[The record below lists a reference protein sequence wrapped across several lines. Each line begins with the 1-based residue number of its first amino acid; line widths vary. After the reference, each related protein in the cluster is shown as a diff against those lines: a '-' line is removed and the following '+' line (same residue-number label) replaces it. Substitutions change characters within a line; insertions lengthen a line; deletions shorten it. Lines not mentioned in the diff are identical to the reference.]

1 MRVTLLFPVV
11 VSCLA
16 ASCLTFAGPAWAGT
30 IRGAVRFAGGAVEQ
44 RKLIVTVDQA
54 VCGKEKDAEELALSA
69 GKGIRNVVVSLQA
82 PSTEPKGRVT
92 APVQMD
98 QKECVFVP
106 RVVLVP
112 AGGTVEF
119 LNGDR
124 LLHNIRSQTKANA
137 PFNRTQ
143 PKGRT
148 IPIQFRTPEIVRI
161 DCDLHPWM
169 RAWVVVAEHPFYAVT
184 GEQGEFVLDDV
195 PPGSY
200 TLRLWH
206 ESLGTLTRA
215 VTVSTGATTVDVEMG
230 RR

>member
-1 MRVTLLFPVV
+1 MRATLRSLVT

-16 ASCLTFAGPAWAGT
+16 AWCLAFTTPAAAGA
-30 IRGAVRFAGGAVEQ
+30 IRGAVRFAGGALEQ
-44 RKLIVTVDQA
+44 KKVVMTVDQS
-54 VCGKEKDAEELALSA
+54 VCGKDKDAEDLLLSA
-69 GKGIRNVVVSLQA
+69 DKAIRNVVVSLQS
-82 PSTEPKGRVT
+82 PSTDVKWAVP
-92 APVQMD
+92 PVQMD
-98 QKECVFVP
+98 QKQCVFVP

-124 LLHNIRSQTKANA
+124 LLHNLRAQSKNNP

-148 IPIQFRTPEIVRI
+148 IPISFKAPEIIRI

-184 GEQGEFVLDDV
+184 GEQGEFVLDNV
-195 PPGSY
+195 PPGNY

-206 ESLGTLTRA
+206 ESLGTMTRA
-215 VTVSTGATTVDVEMG
+215 VTVSAGSTTVNVEMG